1 MKIALV
7 TGASAG
13 MGREFVRQIAGSAEY
28 EQIWVTAR
36 RADRLEALKSE
47 LGDKIVPIPLDLCDK
62 TSFDTLAEKLKSASA
77 TVALLVTAAGLGKYG
92 SFPILSEENAELMV
106 SHQ

>member
-13 MGREFVRQIAGSAEY
+13 MGREFVRQIADCAEY

-62 TSFDTLAEKLKSASA
+62 ASFETLAEKLKAIG
-77 TVALLVTAAGLGKYG
+77 TKEG
-92 SFPILSEENAELMV
+92 SYDYVSVFEIDKVLKDMTELRGA
-106 SHQ
+106 